1 MLHPPEDLAWLCSLT
16 DQAEASN
23 TPSCCL
29 RQPRGSPVQRAAHG
43 HIPSFLC
50 VLCLLDGLPLLYSLT
65 DEPEANDTITLFVTA
80 FGLEGNSIDVE
91 PLLQYDKGVHNL
103 TQANYGHQYQT
114 RINVTGSIPLSP
126 FQSHY
131 AVVSS

>member
-1 MLHPPEDLAWLCSLT
+1 MLH
-16 DQAEASN
+16 
-23 TPSCCL
+23 
-29 RQPRGSPVQRAAHG
+29 
-43 HIPSFLC
+43 
-50 VLCLLDGLPLLYSLT
+50 LLDVLPPLCSLT

-114 RINVTGSIPLSP
+114 RINVTGSISLSP
-126 FQSHY
+126 FQLQNLQAATPS
-131 AVVSS
+131 